1 MTLIEKNSV
10 VKPFLFLHFYNHLCH
25 LNAMFCNA
33 RMKVQEL
40 SLCLTS
46 DGWNPEA
53 QLHAVL
59 SVPSGLHSEFVFFL
73 CATVPSLFELPI
85 FLRNHTGM
93 SLDYG
98 GDSFEL

>member
-1 MTLIEKNSV
+1 M
-10 VKPFLFLHFYNHLCH
+10 HFYHHLCH
-25 LNAMFCNA
+25 LNAMFPNA

-73 CATVPSLFELPI
+73 CVTVPSLFELFI